1 VLLLYSRDDTKILLS
16 LDNSRQLANLF
27 HCRDVRGATGA
38 TGAMKMNESTAPC
51 QSLEKQKESAR
62 SLLESLLFSLQ
73 SEGALRIISHHS
85 KESTAGGENTLDPL
99 SAVMMVKVYDVLLER
114 VVDGALRGAHLFRI
128 LFIWYRDV
136 LGGNL

>member
-27 HCRDVRGATGA
+27 HYRDVRGGMI
-38 TGAMKMNESTAPC
+38 GAMKKNESTASC

>member
-1 VLLLYSRDDTKILLS
+1 MLLLYSRDDTKILLS

-27 HCRDVRGATGA
+27 HYRDVRGGMI
-38 TGAMKMNESTAPC
+38 GAMKMNESTAPC

-128 LFIWYRDV
+128 LFIWYRGV
-136 LGGNL
+136 LGGNLQ